1 MIQRIEIMDYRNV
14 LKVVASA
21 ISRGETVEIYYPAT
35 ERSPEGWREIEPEG
49 FFVDVDC
56 FSQKLIYQKDEI
68 FPGHILNAKTLG
80 LEEDTHSFI
89 IGKIRKVRSTG
100 RKIIRK

>member
-1 MIQRIEIMDYRNV
+1 MCIRDR
-14 LKVVASA
+14 
-21 ISRGETVEIYYPAT
+21 

-68 FPGHILNAKTLG
+68 FPGHILNAKTFVDENFSEQTMIDKQVKIF
-80 LEEDTHSFI
+80 EELIAQKDL
-89 IGKIRKVRSTG
+89 K
-100 RKIIRK
+100 